1 MTITGR
7 CLIRQ
12 KDDTRVGTKG
22 RGMNTDKSLKSLA
35 GAMTGVV
42 GMESFRGFNRAVRKQ
57 LGTVNILRMLG
68 RATARNGFVKSL
80 SDLKHFRM
88 GDLTAIAVISMWEVL
103 GDREAL
109 VDDDRRL
116 TFAQLRD
123 RVLRLANAFQA
134 FGVQPG
140 DRVGCMLYNCAEFF
154 ECFYAACL
162 IGTPFP
168 PVNWHLDGE
177 ELRDTINLRSPRVFI
192 FDEAFVDQIM
202 AVKDELTSVERF
214 LMVGQGPLP
223 PGVER
228 YETVVGDS
236 TPDLPETISFIV
248 AINPYTGGT
257 TGTPKSSNLHDSFS
271 YLLSDTVEAPRS
283 SLADYLKYMIM
294 QYSYFYYYGCAE
306 IKDPEQG
313 NIRSLIVTPLYHAG
327 TAAGY
332 APCLL
337 LGATAV
343 LMRKFDPET
352 YLAMI
357 EKERISWAFAVPT
370 ILQRILALPEAI
382 KSRYRL
388 GAMRALF
395 SAAAP
400 CPPEVKTGI
409 NALFMQQGA
418 SGPVFHEYYGSS
430 ESAVITL
437 LLPADYQEKP
447 ERIHS
452 VGKARC
458 GDILIYDD
466 LNEKVC
472 GPKEEGLVL
481 GRTVGTMS
489 LRYPGSEEKLKD
501 NHLIVNGVEWYNDKL
516 IGYVDEDGFLFLT
529 GRVKEMII
537 SGGVNIF
544 PLEMENVLVNHPK
557 IADVAV
563 IRAPDPD
570 LGEVP
575 LACVQ
580 LHQGE
585 SATAEEIK
593 IFCKEKGLK
602 GFKIPKDVVFYE
614 ELPRHID
621 GKLIKR
627 KLEESFWKDVER
639 RG

>member
-1 MTITGR
+1 MGA
-7 CLIRQ
+7 
-12 KDDTRVGTKG
+12 
-22 RGMNTDKSLKSLA
+22 DKSLKSMV
-35 GAMTGVV
+35 GAMAGVV
-42 GMESFRGFNRAVRKQ
+42 GMEAFWGFNKTIRKQ
-57 LGTVNILRMLG
+57 LGVVNLLKMTG
-68 RATARNGFVKSL
+68 KAAARGGFRKTF
-80 SDLKHFRM
+80 SDLAQFRL
-88 GDLTAIAVISMWEVL
+88 GDLTANAFLSAWEVL
-103 GDREAL
+103 GDREAI
-109 VDDDRRL
+109 VDGDRRF
-116 TFAQLRD
+116 TFAQMHD
-123 RVLRLANAFQA
+123 RVLSLANAFQSYGA
-134 FGVQPG
+134 KPG

-168 PVNWHLDGE
+168 PVNWHLDGQ
-177 ELRDTINLRSPRVFI
+177 ELRETIKLRAPKVFI
-192 FDEAFVDQIM
+192 FDSAFADRIM
-202 AVKDELTSVERF
+202 AIKNDLVSVERF
-214 LMVGQGPLP
+214 IMVGGGTPP
-223 PGVER
+223 PGVES
-228 YETVVGDS
+228 YEAVISGSPADV
-236 TPDLPETISFIV
+236 PEKTSFIV

-257 TGTPKSSNLHDSFS
+257 TGIPKSSNLYDSFS
-271 YLLSDTVEAPRS
+271 YLLSDKVEAPRS

-294 QYSYFYYYGCAE
+294 QYSYFHYYGCAS
-306 IKDPEQG
+306 IKDPVYG

-343 LMRKFDPET
+343 LMRKFDPEK
-352 YLAMI
+352 YLRMI

-370 ILQRILALPEAI
+370 ILQRILALPEEV
-382 KSRYRL
+382 KGRYDL
-388 GAMRALF
+388 SSMRALF

-400 CPPEVKTGI
+400 CPPDVKTAI
-409 NALFMQQGA
+409 NDLFMKQGA
-418 SGPVFHEYYGSS
+418 RQPVFHEYYGSS

-437 LLPADYQEKP
+437 LLPEDYLEKP
-447 ERIHS
+447 ERVNS

-466 LNEKVC
+466 INDVVC
-472 GPKEEGLVL
+472 GPGQEGLVL

-501 NHLIVNGVEWYNDKL
+501 NHKIVNGVEWYNDKL
-516 IGYVDEDGFLFLT
+516 IGYVDADGFLYLT
-529 GRVKEMII
+529 GRIKEMII

-544 PLEMENVLVNHPK
+544 PLEIENVLVNHPK

-575 LACVQ
+575 LACIQ
-580 LHQGE
+580 LQEGE
-585 SATAEEIK
+585 TATADEIRE
-593 IFCKEKGLK
+593 FCRQRGLK
-602 GFKIPKDVVFYE
+602 GFKIPKEFVVYD

-627 KLEESFWKDVER
+627 KLEEPFWKDVKQ